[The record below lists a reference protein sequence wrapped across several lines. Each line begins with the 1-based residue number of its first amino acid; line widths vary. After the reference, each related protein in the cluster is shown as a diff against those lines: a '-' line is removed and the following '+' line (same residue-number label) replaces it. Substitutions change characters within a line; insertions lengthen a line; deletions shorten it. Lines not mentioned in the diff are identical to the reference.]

1 MHQCNLY
8 EAVPVWLWWQ
18 WAEVRLVPAT
28 RTRPRWMCLKIQC
41 YLGHRHHSFRYFRY
55 KMQLSGAGQAVVTMG
70 EVGVTASDPD
80 MAALDV
86 LGDVLNSFGG
96 RLFDRI
102 RSREVQPLY
111 V

>member
-1 MHQCNLY
+1 
-8 EAVPVWLWWQ
+8 
-18 WAEVRLVPAT
+18 
-28 RTRPRWMCLKIQC
+28 
-41 YLGHRHHSFRYFRY
+41 
-55 KMQLSGAGQAVVTMG
+55 MQLSAAGQAVVAMG

-102 RSREVQPLY
+102 RSREVLRFVLHHACLCATKLLAAPEKAGLLIP
-111 V
+111 

>member
-1 MHQCNLY
+1 
-8 EAVPVWLWWQ
+8 
-18 WAEVRLVPAT
+18 
-28 RTRPRWMCLKIQC
+28 
-41 YLGHRHHSFRYFRY
+41 
-55 KMQLSGAGQAVVTMG
+55 MG

-102 RSREVQPLY
+102 RSREVLRFAWHRARLCAALTSGSVEKEQDCSCAREAGTVRGRNGAPPSEHAQSQLAESMADQGPSKQKH
-111 V
+111 